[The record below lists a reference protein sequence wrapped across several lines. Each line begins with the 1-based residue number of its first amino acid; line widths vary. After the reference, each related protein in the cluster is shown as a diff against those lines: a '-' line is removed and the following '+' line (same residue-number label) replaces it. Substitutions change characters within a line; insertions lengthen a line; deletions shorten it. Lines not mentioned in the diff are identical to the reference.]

1 MLRLLLAVASVADEP
16 SRPSFDAG
24 QIISI
29 ILGCAMVGLLIG
41 ILAQVLL
48 RNKPAGGT
56 MSTLVLAPIGAIAGG
71 VIGYWFDMGS
81 GSVPLVLGGPVV
93 LMLLYG
99 VAKWKR

>member
-1 MLRLLLAVASVADEP
+1 MLRLLLSVASTADEP

-24 QIISI
+24 QIIRI
-29 ILGCAMVGLLIG
+29 ILGCVIAGLLIG
-41 ILAQVLL
+41 ALAQVLL

-56 MSTLVLAPIGAIAGG
+56 ISTLVLAPVGAVAGG
-71 VIGYWFDMGS
+71 LIGYWFDMGS

-99 VAKWKR
+99 VAKWKG